1 MALKKEIFKNL
12 QRKNTFFIIVFSDFT
27 YGEIYKMYLFKAIF
41 TLRENPSAPTVHALP
56 PWDVADLL
64 RPSQDYGGCK
74 AISHKPPYRQ
84 YGYIRQAMSSPKADW
99 NLCIARVKS

>member
-56 PWDVADLL
+56 P
-64 RPSQDYGGCK
+64 
-74 AISHKPPYRQ
+74 PPYRQ
-84 YGYIRQAMSSPKADW
+84 YGYIRQAMPCGAVGLFASLGYIKEML
-99 NLCIARVKS
+99 NLTQALSKT